1 MLLFDLLEYNLFYI
15 FFKKYSLLIV
25 IMAKNKNIDIC
36 KYNIKLTN
44 NNKNSLYVLT
54 IFCVIALLFR
64 NKFNINVER
73 VLLFILLLSLL
84 LVISKNWV
92 ISLIGSVILFLLF
105 NLLLNIQVR
114 KSLYVEKFNNSDK
127 EDKKEEVKNKIEEKK
142 EELKKK
148 IDSSDFLNELT
159 AKMQDYSNNKDIKAA
174 ANGLNGL
181 LNQLDG
187 GIPIKSSDK
196 KETKQLDV
204 STEEYEN
211 EEKFDPMKRAQKETY
226 ELINMVDALKNT
238 METLAPVLSQGKE
251 IMNMFESFKM

>member
-1 MLLFDLLEYNLFYI
+1 
-15 FFKKYSLLIV
+15 
-25 IMAKNKNIDIC
+25 MAKNKNIDIC

-44 NNKNSLYVLT
+44 NNKNSLYILT

-92 ISLIGSVILFLLF
+92 I
-105 NLLLNIQVR
+105 NLLLNTQIR
-114 KSLYVEKFNNSDK
+114 RSLYVEKFNNSDK

-159 AKMQDYSNNKDIKAA
+159 TKMQDYSNNKDIKAA

-251 IMNMFESFKM
+251 IMNMFENFKM